1 MAKYYAVKKGRT
13 IGVFTSWPECQK
25 SVAGYSGAA
34 FKSFKTQEEAWN
46 FVNSGNDNTQQQ
58 NDFSEEE
65 LKKRIADSNRIT
77 AFVDGSYDDSK
88 KEYSYGLVALGM
100 GKVYEDCC
108 SDFEPITVEMRN
120 VAGEILGAVTAMEY
134 CLENNIGELDL
145 YYDYEGIEKW
155 ATGEWKCNKVKTKEY
170 KSFVDSI
177 KSKLKITFHK
187 VPAHTGVTYN
197 EMADKL
203 AKKALGIS

>member
-13 IGVFTSWPECQK
+13 TGVFTSWPECQNA
-25 SVAGYSGAA
+25 VTGYSGAA
-34 FKSFKTQEEAWN
+34 FKSFKTEEEAWD
-46 FVNSGNDNTQQQ
+46 FVNNENGSMQQDN
-58 NDFSEEE
+58 FSEEE
-65 LKKRIADSNRIT
+65 LKKKIADDSKVT

-108 SDFEPITVEMRN
+108 ADFEPITVEMRN

-197 EMADKL
+197 ERADVL

>member
-1 MAKYYAVKKGRT
+1 MAKYYAVKRGRT
-13 IGVFTSWPECQK
+13 TGVFTSWPECQN
-25 SVAGYSGAA
+25 SVTGYPGAA
-34 FKSFKTQEEAWN
+34 FKSFKTEEEAWS
-46 FVNSGNDNTQQQ
+46 FVNSGNGNTQQD
-58 NDFSEEE
+58 NFSEEE
-65 LKKRIADSNRIT
+65 LEKRIADNNKVT

-88 KEYSYGLVALGM
+88 KEYSYGLVALGI
-100 GKVYEDCC
+100 GKVYEDYCA
-108 SDFEPITVEMRN
+108 DFEPITVEMRN

-177 KSKLKITFHK
+177 KNKLKITFHK
-187 VPAHTGVTYN
+187 VPAHTGVAYN
-197 EMADKL
+197 ERADML

>member
-13 IGVFTSWPECQK
+13 TGVFTSWPECQNA
-25 SVAGYSGAA
+25 VTGYSGAA
-34 FKSFKTQEEAWN
+34 FKSFKTEEEAWD
-46 FVNSGNDNTQQQ
+46 FVNSENGSMQQDN
-58 NDFSEEE
+58 FSEEE
-65 LKKRIADSNRIT
+65 LKKKIADDSKVT

-108 SDFEPITVEMRN
+108 ADFEPITVEMRN

-197 EMADKL
+197 ERADVL